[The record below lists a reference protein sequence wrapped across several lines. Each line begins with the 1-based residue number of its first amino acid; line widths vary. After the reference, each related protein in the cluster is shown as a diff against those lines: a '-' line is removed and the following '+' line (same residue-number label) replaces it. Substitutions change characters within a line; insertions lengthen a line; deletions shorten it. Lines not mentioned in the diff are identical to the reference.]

1 MAKHST
7 QFKLDVVQQCLRG
20 EAGVQTIA
28 RQRGLDQAMVRY
40 WLNLF
45 QLHGQAGLNKKF
57 THYPAE
63 RRLQVLE
70 HMWSNQLSYRQTA
83 AVFNIRSPS
92 CIPVWERCYHSGG
105 IDALMPRQRGRPQ
118 KMSIPQLP
126 QPVSHVDDE
135 TRSREELLAEVN
147 FLRMENAYLKKL
159 KALVQQQ
166 QEQQTTARKKRK

>member
-1 MAKHST
+1 MAKYST
-7 QFKLDVVQQCLRG
+7 QFKLDVVQQCMRG

-28 RQRGLDQAMVRY
+28 RQRGLDQAMVRH

-45 QLHGQAGLNKKF
+45 NLHGQAGLSKKF

-70 HMWSNQLSYRQTA
+70 HLWANQLSYRQTA
-83 AVFNIRSPS
+83 AVFNIRNPS
-92 CIPVWERCYHSGG
+92 CIPAWERCYHSGG
-105 IDALMPRQRGRPQ
+105 IDALRPRQRGRPT
-118 KMSIPQLP
+118 KMPTSQPP
-126 QPVSHVDDE
+126 QPQPHVDDA
-135 TRSREELLAEVN
+135 TRSREELLTEVN

-166 QEQQTTARKKRK
+166 EQQTTARKKRK